1 MPSLLPHDLCQ
12 GRSSSPWLS
21 TCSLPS
27 LDCLSMCLLSPPA
40 LLSKLWPSLPSRES
54 GVPQRPVTCHRPR
67 GSPCLCTASG
77 GTPPCSAAGSP
88 VARGSLAWSPG
99 WRVGGMVQPGQVT
112 SCVAGVGLCQEQAT
126 WSLSRGAA
134 LWRCRVRS
142 CFFSRA
148 LGGATRP
155 GLRTPSVTC
164 PCPSPGPAVQLSCG
178 QGTAGEDARPRRARS
193 PAEGSLGKPG

>member
-1 MPSLLPHDLCQ
+1 MYS
-12 GRSSSPWLS
+12 
-21 TCSLPS
+21 SLPG
-27 LDCLSMCLLSPPA
+27 CLSLCLLSPPA
-40 LLSKLWPSLPSRES
+40 LLSKLWLSLLPRES

-77 GTPPCSAAGSP
+77 GTALRSASGSP

-99 WRVGGMVQPGQVT
+99 WRVGGMMQPGQVT
-112 SCVAGVGLCQEQAT
+112 PCVAGVGLCQEQAT

-148 LGGATRP
+148 LAGATRP

-178 QGTAGEDARPRRARS
+178 QGTGARMPGLEGPGAQRRAALES
-193 PAEGSLGKPG
+193 GAEGPRVLHAHRDEGGQDPKNP